1 MKSLSADSERM
12 MHSRLDEVLLCREED
27 LVADSGVCAL
37 CEGRQ
42 VALFWLPQ
50 QLPALYA
57 IGNHDPLGG
66 ANVLARGIVGD
77 VDGEPVVASPLYK
90 QHYSLRDG
98 RCLEDAAVRVPVYPV
113 TLRDGH
119 VYCVLPTV

>member
-1 MKSLSADSERM
+1 MRTRSGDGGETGRHRPDEVRLCSAD
-12 MHSRLDEVLLCREED
+12 D

-37 CEGRQ
+37 LAGRQ
-42 VALFWLPQ
+42 LALFWLPTQ
-50 QLPALYA
+50 NPALLA
-57 IGNHDPLGG
+57 IDNHDPLGG

-90 QHYSLRDG
+90 HHYSLRDG

-119 VYCVLPTV
+119 VYCVLPTA